1 MTENV
6 LLIIS
11 RILPI
16 INTNEMN
23 NDRPKLLLAIVLP
36 IFISVAV
43 TAGYAQA
50 GRTTAAVERGSHTA
64 KQGFKNES
72 EIRDKFNNW
81 KTDEDARAWLA
92 AMNYKVSEVE
102 SVVAAKPHGQ
112 KADVE
117 VRIRMLPQSRK
128 DAKNEVERREGI
140 SIKLV
145 SNPNGFNQID
155 KRWLASYAKMWNMPA
170 DVVTA
175 LKLFVG
181 ETPPTRAGRNSKRM
195 FLNEL
200 DPSQQKAVLDFFTA
214 NRDENVSDLFAGDGV
229 HDADW
234 VMVALKATDKTRWV
248 IRSSADT
255 IKFFGEGKVEITRN
269 GNLKIGRITMQ
280 RKGGDAG
287 RKTAKML
294 QFKINPALLFDA
306 K

>member
-1 MTENV
+1 M
-6 LLIIS
+6 
-11 RILPI
+11 P
-16 INTNEMN
+16 
-23 NDRPKLLLAIVLP
+23 
-36 IFISVAV
+36 SVAYYQGRNRHHMFKIKTAIFTVFILTAFVSV
-43 TAGYAQA
+43 TSGQKPSVAKI
-50 GRTTAAVERGSHTA
+50 ERGSQTA
-64 KQGFKNES
+64 KNGFKNED

-81 KTDEDARAWLA
+81 KTDADARTWLA
-92 AMNYKVSEVE
+92 AMNYKVSDIE
-102 SVVAAKPHGQ
+102 SVVAAKPHGE

-117 VRIRMLPQSRK
+117 VRVKTKSGEK
-128 DAKNEVERREGI
+128 VEGI

-145 SNPNGFNQID
+145 SSPNGFNQID
-155 KRWLASYAKMWNMPA
+155 KRWLIHYAKMWKMPD
-170 DVVTA
+170 DVIAA

-181 ETPPTRAGRNSKRM
+181 ETSPTKPSRDPKRM

-200 DPSQQKAVLDFFTA
+200 EPAQQKSVVDFFTL
-214 NRDENVSDLFAGDGV
+214 NKDEIVSDLFAGDGV

-234 VMVALKATDKTRWV
+234 VMVALKATDKPRWI
-248 IRSSADT
+248 IRTSADT

-287 RKTAKML
+287 RDTAKML